1 MDEHDQTPQLGSYMD
16 GLPHP
21 KAIPGWVWF
30 RDFDWPALY
39 ERLGEAEP
47 RDAAAD
53 VRQVQADYLREIL
66 VWLVAPR
73 TTRRVGL
80 RALMLAWTLGRKDLL
95 TSQQLRVLRNTR
107 WKAKKKARAA
117 KTP

>member
-66 VWLVAPR
+66 VWITAPR
-73 TTRRVGL
+73 RLRGVGMRVLIAAHHVNPKMLTKRQLKSL
-80 RALMLAWTLGRKDLL
+80 RAH
-95 TSQQLRVLRNTR
+95 R
-107 WKAKKKARAA
+107 WSERRKARR
-117 KTP
+117 K